1 MRLVQEAR
9 EQDPELSV
17 NAAVQRIGT
26 RVRVNPDPFVGGHEK
41 LPGDGHEA
49 ARWRS

>member
-1 MRLVQEAR
+1 MSFPNTFPTFAR
-9 EQDPELSV
+9 ELL
-17 NAAVQRIGT
+17 AARASLT
-26 RVRVNPDPFVGGHEK
+26 VGGHEK